1 MGYCAR
7 LCAGCLSFNISDD
20 QIIKIM
26 TIRKFLLLFTG
37 FMLLLAAGPWVF
49 QTYYPRTSPLVPNF
63 WGLYIIFG
71 ALTFFILMTAG
82 WIMRISNKA
91 SAQAL
96 LGSITIKLLFCMVL
110 AFVYLSKYDVEPVKF
125 LVSFFYL
132 YFFHTVFEIYC
143 LLRNLR
149 NQNFK

>member
-1 MGYCAR
+1 M
-7 LCAGCLSFNISDD
+7 
-20 QIIKIM
+20 M
-26 TIRKFLLLFTG
+26 TLPKMLVYFAV
-37 FMLLLAAGPWVF
+37 FMLLLAAAPWLF
-49 QTYYPRTSPLVPNF
+49 QTYYPEISPLVPNF
-63 WGLYIIFG
+63 WGLYVTFG
-71 ALTFFILMTAG
+71 ALTFFILFTAS
-82 WIMRISNKA
+82 WIMRINAKA

-96 LGSITIKLLFCMVL
+96 LGSVTIKLLFCMIL
-110 AFVYLSKYDVEPVKF
+110 AYFYIRKFDVEAVKF

>member
-1 MGYCAR
+1 MS
-7 LCAGCLSFNISDD
+7 L
-20 QIIKIM
+20 K
-26 TIRKFLLLFTG
+26 TLFIYFFG
-37 FMLLLAAGPWVF
+37 FMLVLALGPF
-49 QTYYPRTSPLVPNF
+49 IMERYFPADSLLVPNF
-63 WGLYIIFG
+63 WRLYFIFG
-71 ALTFFILMTAG
+71 LLTIFILSTAS
-82 WIMRISNKA
+82 WIMRISARA

-110 AFVYLSKYDVEPVKF
+110 AFIYLSRFQVEPVKF
-125 LVSFFYL
+125 LASFFYL